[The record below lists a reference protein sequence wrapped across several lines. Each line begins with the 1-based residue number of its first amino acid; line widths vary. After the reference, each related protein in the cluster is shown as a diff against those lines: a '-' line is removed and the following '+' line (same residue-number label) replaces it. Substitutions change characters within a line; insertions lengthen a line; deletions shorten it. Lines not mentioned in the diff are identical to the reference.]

1 MDFKYEKPVVVD
13 DSTGGR
19 KSSLSNDDLT
29 KYTEPIDSVAQKKL
43 VRKCDWHVLPTIS
56 LLYLFAFIDR
66 INIGNARIQ
75 GLEDDLHMTGNNY
88 NVALLVFFVPYILL
102 EVPSNILIKR
112 IAPSTWLSFI
122 MLCWGMY
129 YCDSKTSY
137 TIHLL
142 TCYDRHYHRLHG
154 SYSKLYWTP
163 SLQDSIGSL

>member
-1 MDFKYEKPVVVD
+1 MDLEYEKPVVLD

-19 KSSLSNDDLT
+19 KSSLSNDDST
-29 KYTEPIDSVAQKKL
+29 KSLEPIDKVAEKKL
-43 VRKCDWHVLPTIS
+43 VRKCDWHVLPMIS

-75 GLEDDLHMTGNNY
+75 GLEDDLHMAGNDF

-112 IAPSTWLSFI
+112 IPPSIWLTFL
-122 MLCWGMY
+122 MLCWGMC
-129 YCDSKTSY
+129 YCDRKVIC

-142 TCYDRHYHRLHG
+142 TCSDRHCHRLHG
-154 SYSKLYWTP
+154 TYSQLCWTP
-163 SLQDSIGSL
+163 SL